1 MTAATHA
8 LPTPA
13 QPIDFPQ
20 PTGLLVLVCSQVVL
34 PNHPPQAAS
43 IIVDRASGKIK
54 DVLVGEL
61 LAEGEEMH
69 PALAEDKEVEW
80 VLVDEGKVVVPGLVD
95 AHVHLNQPGRT
106 SWEGFT
112 SGTLAAVSG
121 GVTTVIDMPLNSIP
135 STTSVGA
142 LEVKIKAARYGWENW
157 RSLEEAQRVL
167 GGNPGAKHK
176 SGMGVGA
183 GWGKGRI
190 DESDAHKH
198 EDHDGDVDLEEALE
212 GMSEVEML
220 DDSDEE
226 MALFNEDDPV
236 PIRRMSRSNSR
247 SNSTV
252 GLSALAPST
261 PINGTISL
269 NGTSNGAHRPSA
281 DKRSPRLLDVLGSA
295 QSFVGKNK
303 GVWCDVGFWGGIVP
317 GNKRHL
323 VPLVKAGVK
332 GFKCFL
338 IESGVDEFPAVSEE
352 DVRRA
357 MKALNT
363 TPEGGLILFHAEMGD
378 PVHGLGTDQSYT
390 TFLQSR
396 PDQWECTAIEMII
409 RLLSEQARDPSVMNP
424 TRAHI
429 VHLSSALA
437 LPMIREARKAGL
449 PLTVET
455 CFHYLVLSSN
465 SVPGQHDPHRQS
477 TEYKCCPPIRDE
489 SNREALWAALEDGS
503 IDYVVSDHSPCLPE
517 MKAGGFM
524 DAWGGI
530 SALGLGFS
538 LLWTEVTR
546 RNKLK
551 ASGQLDGQEIG
562 IERIVK
568 WCCENTAEQVGLA
581 GVKGVVHPGADADF
595 AIFNPEIF
603 FEITTES
610 LKFKNKVSPYLG
622 KTLRGKVEQTFLRGN
637 LVFDHKKGLTQQ
649 VRLGNLI

>member
-1 MTAATHA
+1 VA
-8 LPTPA
+8 LPCSRFFTLS
-13 QPIDFPQ
+13 QPR
-20 PTGLLVLVCSQVVL
+20 V
-34 PNHPPQAAS
+34 N
-43 IIVDRASGKIK
+43 
-54 DVLVGEL
+54 
-61 LAEGEEMH
+61 
-69 PALAEDKEVEW
+69 ALAH
-80 VLVDEGKVVVPGLVD
+80 LLCLNS

-317 GNKRHL
+317 GNK
-323 VPLVKAGVK
+323 
-332 GFKCFL
+332 
-338 IESGVDEFPAVSEE
+338 VSKKSSSS
-352 DVRRA
+352 R
-357 MKALNT
+357 
-363 TPEGGLILFHAEMGD
+363 
-378 PVHGLGTDQSYT
+378 QT
-390 TFLQSR
+390 TFR
-396 PDQWECTAIEMII
+396 TAFPK
-409 RLLSEQARDPSVMNP
+409 R
-424 TRAHI
+424 
-429 VHLSSALA
+429 
-437 LPMIREARKAGL
+437 
-449 PLTVET
+449 
-455 CFHYLVLSSN
+455 F
-465 SVPGQHDPHRQS
+465 
-477 TEYKCCPPIRDE
+477 
-489 SNREALWAALEDGS
+489 ALWFSTGS
-503 IDYVVSDHSPCLPE
+503 DI
-517 MKAGGFM
+517 
-524 DAWGGI
+524 
-530 SALGLGFS
+530 
-538 LLWTEVTR
+538 
-546 RNKLK
+546 
-551 ASGQLDGQEIG
+551 
-562 IERIVK
+562 
-568 WCCENTAEQVGLA
+568 
-581 GVKGVVHPGADADF
+581 
-595 AIFNPEIF
+595 
-603 FEITTES
+603 
-610 LKFKNKVSPYLG
+610 
-622 KTLRGKVEQTFLRGN
+622 
-637 LVFDHKKGLTQQ
+637 
-649 VRLGNLI
+649 

>member
-1 MTAATHA
+1 M
-8 LPTPA
+8 
-13 QPIDFPQ
+13 Q
-20 PTGLLVLVCSQVVL
+20 
-34 PNHPPQAAS
+34 
-43 IIVDRASGKIK
+43 
-54 DVLVGEL
+54 
-61 LAEGEEMH
+61 
-69 PALAEDKEVEW
+69 
-80 VLVDEGKVVVPGLVD
+80 
-95 AHVHLNQPGRT
+95 
-106 SWEGFT
+106 
-112 SGTLAAVSG
+112 
-121 GVTTVIDMPLNSIP
+121 
-135 STTSVGA
+135 
-142 LEVKIKAARYGWENW
+142 
-157 RSLEEAQRVL
+157 
-167 GGNPGAKHK
+167 
-176 SGMGVGA
+176 
-183 GWGKGRI
+183 
-190 DESDAHKH
+190 
-198 EDHDGDVDLEEALE
+198 
-212 GMSEVEML
+212 
-220 DDSDEE
+220 
-226 MALFNEDDPV
+226 
-236 PIRRMSRSNSR
+236 
-247 SNSTV
+247 
-252 GLSALAPST
+252 
-261 PINGTISL
+261 
-269 NGTSNGAHRPSA
+269 
-281 DKRSPRLLDVLGSA
+281 
-295 QSFVGKNK
+295 
-303 GVWCDVGFWGGIVP
+303 
-317 GNKRHL
+317 
-323 VPLVKAGVK
+323 
-332 GFKCFL
+332 
-338 IESGVDEFPAVSEE
+338 
-352 DVRRA
+352 
-357 MKALNT
+357 T

-409 RLLSEQARDPSVMNP
+409 RLLSEQARDPSVVNP

-455 CFHYLVLSSN
+455 CFHYLVLSSD

-551 ASGQLDGQEIG
+551 AAGQLDGQEIG

-603 FEITTES
+603 FEVSLHVPDIRISWLIHAFVRSLPSRSNSKTRCRHTSARRYEAKSNRPFYEEIWCSIT
-610 LKFKNKVSPYLG
+610 K
-622 KTLRGKVEQTFLRGN
+622 RA
-637 LVFDHKKGLTQQ
+637 
-649 VRLGNLI
+649 